1 MKGKEK
7 KPRTCQKN
15 RQRHQVRASA
25 QHLIVSVLVSQT
37 PNPPLQTVTSSSETA
52 GPADAAV
59 VVQIGIV
66 RGLDFGVLAV
76 IASDGGRVAS
86 VEEALV
92 FLPLVVLLERGG
104 VLHFDAAVVVDSVS
118 AQGAVEAESVALAF
132 EVFGVVVLRCDV
144 R

>member
-1 MKGKEK
+1 M
-7 KPRTCQKN
+7 
-15 RQRHQVRASA
+15 
-25 QHLIVSVLVSQT
+25 
-37 PNPPLQTVTSSSETA
+37 
-52 GPADAAV
+52 
-59 VVQIGIV
+59 QIGIV

-86 VEEALV
+86 VDEALV

-132 EVFGVVVLRCDV
+132 EVFGVVVLRCRV